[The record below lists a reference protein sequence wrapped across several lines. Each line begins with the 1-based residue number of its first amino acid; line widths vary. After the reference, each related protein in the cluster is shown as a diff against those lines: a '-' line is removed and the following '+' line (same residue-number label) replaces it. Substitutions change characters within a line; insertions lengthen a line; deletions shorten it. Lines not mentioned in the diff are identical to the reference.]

1 MKLNSII
8 FQISLFVFARKHK
21 FATVQKNIVLQLVEK
36 IKFQIQQLE
45 GPILVIG
52 AGGFIGANLFKK
64 ILEFRNDAYATT
76 SKPFIPWRLDDVPAK
91 HILHCNIIKKIE
103 VEKVFKDF
111 QFKTIFD
118 LAAYGAYSKQNNTEL
133 IHETNYMGLL
143 NLLET
148 ASRYSVKA
156 FIHAGSS
163 SEYGLNCIA
172 PKEGDELLPNSH
184 YAVTKASAAHMIKF
198 YGTINEMPVL
208 NLRYYSVYG
217 AYEEPDRLIPT
228 LIKKALQKEFP
239 PLVQPEI
246 SRDFVYIDDAILA
259 TLLAANS
266 NFDKTAGKSINIA
279 SGKKTTIRDIAN
291 ITKTLFEIPTEPHW
305 GDFPNRKWDLK
316 DWYGDASLA
325 KELLNWQSETT
336 LEQGLKATSEWLKNY
351 AKPLYEKK
359 LVQDKI
365 QHKISAIIACYKDA
379 QAIPI
384 MYERLTATFKKM
396 MVDYEIIFVNDCS
409 PDNTADV
416 LLGIVNNDDHVIAV
430 EHSRNFGSQSAFLS
444 GMEIST
450 GDAVVLLDGDL
461 QDPPEMIE
469 QFYEEYVKG
478 FDVVFGRRVARE
490 GSQQLA
496 LFYKLFYRVFRS
508 VSYVPMPV
516 DAGDFSM
523 MDRKVVNE
531 LIKMP
536 ETDQFLRGLRAWVG
550 FKQTGVNYVRPERM
564 FGVTTNNW
572 RKNLWWARKAIFSF
586 SFVPLELLTYIGWIL
601 TGISFVAILIQII
614 LYFIVPETPHGITT
628 IIVLILFFGGLNM
641 LAISIIGEYQAKII
655 EEVKRRPKYIRKQ
668 VYRNR

>member
-1 MKLNSII
+1 MLLS
-8 FQISLFVFARKHK
+8 
-21 FATVQKNIVLQLVEK
+21 EK
-36 IKFQIQQLE
+36 IKFQVQQLD

-52 AGGFIGANLFKK
+52 AGGFIGANLFKQIFAWRK
-64 ILEFRNDAYATT
+64 DVFATT
-76 SKPFIPWRLDDVPAK
+76 SKPFIPWRIDDVPSK
-91 HILHCNIIKKIE
+91 NILHCNITKKPE
-103 VEKVFKDF
+103 VEKLFNDY
-111 QFKTIFD
+111 QFKTVFD
-118 LAAYGAYSKQNNTEL
+118 LAAYGAYSKQSDVEL
-133 IHETNYMGLL
+133 IHETNYIGLL

-148 ASRYSVKA
+148 ASRYAVKA
-156 FIHAGSS
+156 FVHAGSS
-163 SEYGLNCIA
+163 SEYGLNCVA
-172 PKEGDELLPNSH
+172 PKENDELLPNSH
-184 YAVTKASAAHMIKF
+184 YAVTKAGAAHMIKF
-198 YGTINEMPVL
+198 YGTIKEMPVL

-217 AYEEPDRLIPT
+217 AYEEPDRLVPT
-228 LIKKALQKEFP
+228 LIKNALEKKFP

-246 SRDFVYIDDAILA
+246 SRDFVFIDDAVLA

-266 NFDKTAGKSINIA
+266 NFNITAGKSINIA
-279 SGKKTTIRDIAN
+279 SGIKTTIRDIA
-291 ITKTLFEIPTEPHW
+291 KVAQQVFEIPTEPAW

-316 DWYGDASLA
+316 DWYGNASLA

-336 LEQGLKATSEWLKNY
+336 LEQGLLATAEWMKTY
-351 AKPLYEKK
+351 SKPLYEKK

-365 QHKISAIIACYKDA
+365 RHKITAIIACYKDA

-384 MYERLTATFKKM
+384 MYERLTTTFKKM

-416 LLGIVNNDDHVIAV
+416 LAGIVQADDHVIAI

-469 QFYEEYVKG
+469 KFYIEYLKG
-478 FDVVFGRRVARE
+478 FDVVYGRRVARE
-490 GSQQLA
+490 GNQQLA
-496 LFYKLFYRVFRS
+496 LFYKIFYRIFRS
-508 VSYVPMPV
+508 VSYVPIPV

-550 FKQTGVNYVRPERM
+550 FKQTGVDYVRPERM

-586 SFVPLELLTYIGWIL
+586 SFVPLEMLTYIGWVL
-601 TGISFVAILIQII
+601 TGFSFLAILVQIA
-614 LYFIVPETPHGITT
+614 LYFILPGTPHGVTT

-641 LAISIIGEYQAKII
+641 LAISIIGEYQGKII
-655 EEVKRRPKYIRKQ
+655 EEVKKRPKFIRKQ
-668 VYRNR
+668 VYRQQ